1 MALHPK
7 RNPRDGMDEYGRSPL
22 HYAAL
27 HGNLEEVKTLIAN
40 GADINM
46 QDDGGMT
53 PLQFAMQEKRQL
65 IIEFLLSLNA
75 NPNLLDAHGNGS
87 LWTAVMTTKKNSFDA
102 DIKIIEL
109 LLSHGANAHQENE
122 HGSSP
127 YKMALE
133 IAHGL
138 EKPFENL

>member
-7 RNPRDGMDEYGRSPL
+7 RIPRDGMDEYGRSPL
-22 HYAAL
+22 HYAASR
-27 HGNLEEVKTLIAN
+27 GNLEEVKTLIAN
-40 GADINM
+40 GADIDM

-53 PLQFAMQEKRQL
+53 ALQFAVQEKHMV
-65 IIEFLLSLNA
+65 IIQFLLASNSTI
-75 NPNLLDAHGNGS
+75 NLTDIHGNGA
-87 LWTAVMTTKKNSFDA
+87 LWTAVLGARNDTFGA
-102 DIKIIEL
+102 DIETINL
-109 LLSHGANAHQENE
+109 LLAHGANAHQQNK

-127 YKMALE
+127 YKMAQE

>member
-22 HYAAL
+22 LYAAL
-27 HGNLEEVKTLIAN
+27 NGNLEEVKTLIAN
-40 GADINM
+40 GADIDM
-46 QDDGGMT
+46 QDDGGMAA
-53 PLQFAMQEKRQL
+53 LQFAVQEKRQPV
-65 IIEFLLSLNA
+65 IEFLLSLNA
-75 NPNLLDAHGNGS
+75 NPNLSDVHGNGC
-87 LWTAVMTTKKNSFDA
+87 LWTAVMTTKKSSFEA

-109 LLSHGANAHQENE
+109 LLSHGANAHQENK
-122 HGSSP
+122 HGRSP
-127 YKMALE
+127 YKMAIE